1 MMVPFDPSSLA
12 AVAVMVA
19 GAFTKFPLKSV
30 ISTFGEV
37 VNGLFAAAPAASR
50 VTLTAE
56 AAAGERLIAEVSSEL
71 KLEPTEKVNL

>member
-12 AVAVMVA
+12 AVAVIVA

-37 VNGLFAAAPAASR
+37 VNGLFAAAPAALR
-50 VTLTAE
+50 VIE
-56 AAAGERLIAEVSSEL
+56 AA
-71 KLEPTEKVNL
+71 